1 MKLFHSSD
9 SGNEWVGKLMRV
21 LITGG
26 SGLIGVRLCQL
37 LKKDHHELIVLSR
50 DPQTAADHLP
60 AGVQVRWWDGATPQ
74 GWGDLVNRETVFIN
88 LAGACAIS
96 GLWSPDQAEAVLE
109 SRLAAA
115 DAIAE
120 AVDAAPE
127 KPYLLLQASSVDYYG
142 DGGDDMLIEESPVGD
157 DWRARLVAQ
166 CEAATAD
173 IPVRQ
178 LWLRLGMVLDPHRT
192 VLPELLGGDGQWIS
206 WVHND
211 DVARAIRFLL
221 AKENASGP
229 VNLVAPYPATAAC
242 FRRALT
248 EIRHATTAVPVA
260 LVHTALQESQ
270 RVLPQKLT
278 MLGFPFFFEDA
289 EDALRALSL

>member
-115 DAIAE
+115 DAIA
-120 AVDAAPE
+120 AAHDNQSVLTYVCRGSMGI
-127 KPYLLLQASSVDYYG
+127 PYSFDLE
-142 DGGDDMLIEESPVGD
+142 M
-157 DWRARLVAQ
+157 
-166 CEAATAD
+166 
-173 IPVRQ
+173 
-178 LWLRLGMVLDPHRT
+178 
-192 VLPELLGGDGQWIS
+192 
-206 WVHND
+206 
-211 DVARAIRFLL
+211 
-221 AKENASGP
+221 
-229 VNLVAPYPATAAC
+229 
-242 FRRALT
+242 
-248 EIRHATTAVPVA
+248 
-260 LVHTALQESQ
+260 
-270 RVLPQKLT
+270 
-278 MLGFPFFFEDA
+278 
-289 EDALRALSL
+289 